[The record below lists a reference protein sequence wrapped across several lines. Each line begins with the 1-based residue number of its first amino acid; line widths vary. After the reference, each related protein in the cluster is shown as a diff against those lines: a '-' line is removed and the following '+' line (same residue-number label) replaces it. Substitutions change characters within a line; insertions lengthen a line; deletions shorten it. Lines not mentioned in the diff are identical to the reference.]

1 MVWTIGSY
9 AKEFNM
15 NNLPGN
21 IPDCTFFF
29 LAKAH
34 QKAHSLLKQKLAP
47 YGLTN
52 MQHLILEGIWYQEGA
67 TAAELSKLLILDKAT
82 LSGIIDRLDDGGWI
96 KKQPDKADKRVLRLY
111 PSDKANGIK
120 EELIEV
126 RKKGNDFLLADF
138 TMEEK
143 ILFKRLLR
151 SLFLTD

>member
-1 MVWTIGSY
+1 
-9 AKEFNM
+9 M

-21 IPDCTFFF
+21 LPDCTFFF

-34 QKAHSLLKQKLAP
+34 QKAHGLLKKRLTP

-67 TAAELSKLLILDKAT
+67 TAAELGKLLILDKAT

-96 KKQPDKADKRVLRLY
+96 EKRQDKTDKRVFRLY
-111 PSDKANGIK
+111 PSDKADDLK
-120 EELIEV
+120 DELIKV

-143 ILFKRLLR
+143 IIFKRLLR
-151 SLFLTD
+151 SLFLAP